1 MDSYLTV
8 NCDIIRKEIEEFKK
22 AKYEFENSNLNFI
35 TKKTNLESI
44 YEYSSNESEVK
55 LLDPYKL
62 FLNEQKDKLDIKRDI
77 YDNRRKTLLEF
88 KGNLRFAITELSNLF
103 NEIDNLLLKT
113 GNETLC
119 NNNDNTIMNS
129 MNHIIQQNPMSLYS
143 DKIVDRNSNDL
154 ITAYDNDKYQNY
166 ESL

>member
-8 NCDIIRKEIEEFKK
+8 NCDIIQTEIKEFKK
-22 AKYEFENSNLNFI
+22 AKYEFDNLNLNFI

-44 YEYSSNESEVK
+44 YEYSTNESEVK

-62 FLNEQKDKLDIKRDI
+62 FLDEQKEKLDIKRDI
-77 YDNRRKTLLEF
+77 YNNRRKTLLEF
-88 KGNLRFAITELSNLF
+88 KDNLRFAITELTNLF

-113 GNETLC
+113 GNETFC

-129 MNHIIQQNPMSLYS
+129 MNHIIQQNPLSLYS
-143 DKIVDRNSNDL
+143 DKIADRNNNDP
-154 ITAYDNDKYQNY
+154 IDAFDNDKYFKY